1 MDRPRLE
8 AHLTLH
14 GWVPDVRAT
23 KTSFGMVRLDDG
35 RLLYEKHG
43 QLYEG
48 LGSQLRGRGTWA
60 DIPDATFS
68 LLAQKISNE
77 EEANHGDKT
86 DESPG
91 TCPGPR
97 G

>member
-14 GWVPDVRAT
+14 GWVPEVHGN
-23 KTSFGMVRLDDG
+23 KTAFGMLHLDDG

-43 QLYEG
+43 QLYEI
-48 LGSQLRGRGTWA
+48 LGSPLRGHGTWA

-77 EEANHGDKT
+77 EEAFHGNEIDP
-86 DESPG
+86 SPDA
-91 TCPGPR
+91 CPGP
-97 G
+97 GG

>member
-1 MDRPRLE
+1 M
-8 AHLTLH
+8 TLH
-14 GWVPDVRAT
+14 GWVPDVCGN
-23 KTSFGMVRLDDG
+23 KTSFGVLHLDDG
-35 RLLYEKHG
+35 RLLYEGDG

-48 LGSQLRGRGTWA
+48 LGAQLRERGTWA

-77 EEANHGDKT
+77 EEATHGNET

-91 TCPGPR
+91 TCLGPG